1 MIYADY
7 NGSAPLNDD
16 VKKFLIDRLENG
28 PFANP
33 NTLHSLGSKIFSAM
47 EKCRIIT
54 AQALGATPEQ
64 IIYNSGASEGITTIF
79 HHELDSREDER
90 NVIIISSLEH
100 SAVVNSA
107 KYYERKGYKLITIP
121 AKVDGIVDLEV
132 FKEVMKNEGQ
142 KVALVS
148 LMAANNETGVLQP
161 IHEVTKI
168 SHSFG
173 AKIFSDTTQFI
184 GKSEFSFEE
193 SELDYAVLSG
203 HKVGALIGIG
213 LILVKNPIAFEPLIQ
228 GGGQER
234 GFRGGTQNYVG
245 IETLAIALH
254 SFSQNKMKLKEVE
267 IERKNFESKIKKD
280 YKDVVI
286 IGDSSPRLAGTTLI
300 SFPGIHGQAVQ
311 IELES
316 QNIFVSTSSAC
327 SDNEPASSRV
337 LKSMGVS
344 ETVGRSVVRISFG
357 LNNAKANYDS
367 LYHSLVLAYNKLK
380 KIQSF

>member
-7 NGSAPLNDD
+7 NGSAPLNED
-16 VKKFLIDRLENG
+16 VKKFLIDRLANG

-47 EKCRIIT
+47 EKCRMIT
-54 AQALGATPEQ
+54 AQVLGAKAEQ
-64 IIYNSGASEGITTIF
+64 IIYNSGASEGITSIF
-79 HHELDSREDER
+79 HHELDSRNDGR
-90 NVIIISSLEH
+90 NVIVISSLEH
-100 SAVVNSA
+100 SAVLNSA
-107 KYYERKGYKLITIP
+107 KYYEQKGYKLFIIP
-121 AKVDGIVDLEV
+121 ALTNGLIDTTFFSQL
-132 FKEVMKNEGQ
+132 MKDVGE
-142 KVALVS
+142 KVALVAV
-148 LMAANNETGVLQP
+148 MAANNETGVLQP
-161 IHEVTKI
+161 MNEIVKI
-168 SHSFG
+168 THQYG

-184 GKSEFSFEE
+184 GKAEFSFEQ
-193 SELDYAVLSG
+193 SQLDYAVLSG

-213 LILVKNPIAFEPLIQ
+213 LILAKIPIAIKPLIQ

-234 GFRGGTQNYVG
+234 GFRGGTQNYIG

-254 SFSQNKMKLKEVE
+254 SFSQDKYKLKELE
-267 IERKNFESKIKKD
+267 NERLDFEKKIKND
-280 YKDVVI
+280 FHELVI
-286 IGDSSPRLAGTTLI
+286 IGDDSPRLAGTTLL

-337 LKSMGVS
+337 LKSMGIS

-357 LNNAKANYDS
+357 LNNAKTNYDS
-367 LYHSLVLAYNKLK
+367 LYHGLVLAYNKLK

>member
-47 EKCRIIT
+47 EKCRTIT
-54 AQALGATPEQ
+54 AKALGASPEQ

-168 SHSFG
+168 CHSFG

-267 IERKNFESKIKKD
+267 IERKNFETKIKKD
-280 YKDVVI
+280 FKDVVI